1 MRNSLYI
8 LLFFAAG
15 VLFGYTGWLPA
26 SVTDSDASTYAL
38 YLLMLLVGI
47 SIGADSRS
55 LLVIKQQGARLL
67 LLPAATIAGTFAGVL
82 PVALLLNSVSIPEGL
97 AVGAGFGYYSL
108 SSIIITQL
116 HSESLGVIAL
126 LSNIIREITTLLLAP
141 LMVLWFGRLA
151 PVASAG
157 ATSMDTTLPII
168 TTASG
173 KEFAIIA
180 LFHGIVLTILVPPL
194 VTFIMT
200 VAI

>member
-1 MRNSLYI
+1 MKNSLYI

-15 VLFGYTGWLPA
+15 VLFGHAGWLPA

-200 VAI
+200 VAS